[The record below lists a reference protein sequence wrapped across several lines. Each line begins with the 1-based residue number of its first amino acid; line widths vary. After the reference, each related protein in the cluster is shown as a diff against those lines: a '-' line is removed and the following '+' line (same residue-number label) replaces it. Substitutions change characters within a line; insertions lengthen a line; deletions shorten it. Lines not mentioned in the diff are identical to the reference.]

1 MLPPLLLAA
10 CCSLKL
16 YVARGRHYRSLPATP
31 ARASASTSTVA
42 ISPAPTPTS
51 STSLAATLMATSRRV
66 AAQGKSSRLIPHFT
80 RSRPLGGTST
90 CASQQC
96 RNRRSR
102 QGCQVRQTHLL
113 RHFIL
118 KMIVLPRQARDKHKE
133 STQNEMRFLIFVIV
147 SHRTVRDGEPTPQVE
162 LWNLERPYL
171 YTVQTALTT
180 PSGMS
185 DSINTTIGVRSA
197 LFSADS
203 GFVLNGAD
211 KEIPFLF
218 SSNENAHLTCP
229 DRHGTNMRKRDKHEK
244 RFPQGFRIR
253 SRGCLC
259 TRTLQVRNRHE
270 RLPDLIGNGKKA

>member
-1 MLPPLLLAA
+1 VLSLLLPLLLAA

-118 KMIVLPRQARDKHKE
+118 KMIVLPRQARDKHRE

-211 KEIPFLF
+211 KFPSCFLPMKT
-218 SSNENAHLTCP
+218 LT
-229 DRHGTNMRKRDKHEK
+229 
-244 RFPQGFRIR
+244 
-253 SRGCLC
+253 
-259 TRTLQVRNRHE
+259 
-270 RLPDLIGNGKKA
+270 